1 MMISLLKKNVA
12 NIVTFSRIIFSF
24 LFLFYEF
31 LSPVFFL
38 FYVLAGISD
47 AFDGFIARKTKT
59 TSKFGSKLDSIS
71 DLVFFVCLFTKL
83 ISNTY
88 IDWRIYGVI
97 IFIAIVKTLIF
108 IIGFKKTRKL
118 FVCHNAM
125 NKVTGVIIFLIPF
138 FLLLNCKS
146 EIVYQI
152 ACSLA
157 LLGSFVE
164 FIQMME
170 NNAQLIE

>member
-1 MMISLLKKNVA
+1 M
-12 NIVTFSRIIFSF
+12 
-24 LFLFYEF
+24 
-31 LSPVFFL
+31 

-88 IDWRIYGVI
+88 IDLRIYGVI
-97 IFIAIVKTLIF
+97 IFIAIVKTLIL

-152 ACSLA
+152 TCSLA